1 MLERYKDFA
10 MRFEMNEPGVLEVIF
25 DSPNLNAVDERVH
38 TDIPEIWKVID
49 RDPNVRVALVRGAGK
64 AFSAGGS

>member
-38 TDIPEIWKVID
+38 TDIP
-49 RDPNVRVALVRGAGK
+49 
-64 AFSAGGS
+64 